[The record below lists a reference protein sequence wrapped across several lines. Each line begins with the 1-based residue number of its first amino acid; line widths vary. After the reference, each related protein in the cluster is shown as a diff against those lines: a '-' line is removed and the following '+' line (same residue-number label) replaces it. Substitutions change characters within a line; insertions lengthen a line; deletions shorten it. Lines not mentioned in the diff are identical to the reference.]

1 MPEPKTQQHYLDTAD
16 KALQKAGQLA
26 DYAESAAHHPDN
38 RRKTADLAA
47 AGALYADIA
56 RSAAA
61 IAQAMP
67 QDAQDATEDTN
78 V

>member
-1 MPEPKTQQHYLDTAD
+1 MPEPKTRQHYLDTAD
-16 KALQKAGQLA
+16 EALRKSVQLA
-26 DYAESAAHHPDN
+26 KDAADAAYHPDN
-38 RRKTADLAA
+38 RRKTGNLAA

-67 QDAQDATEDTN
+67 EDTQDATEDTD

>member
-1 MPEPKTQQHYLDTAD
+1 MPEPKTRQHYLDTAD
-16 KALQKAGQLA
+16 EALRKASQLA
-26 DYAESAAHHPDN
+26 NYAENAAHHPDN
-38 RRKTADLAA
+38 RRTTGNLAA

-67 QDAQDATEDTN
+67 ETPED
-78 V
+78 

>member
-1 MPEPKTQQHYLDTAD
+1 MPEPKTRRDYLDTAD
-16 KALQKAGQLA
+16 EALRKAAQLA
-26 DYAESAAHHPDN
+26 NYAENAAHHPDN
-38 RRKTADLAA
+38 RRRTADLAA

-67 QDAQDATEDTN
+67 ADAQEDTN

>member
-1 MPEPKTQQHYLDTAD
+1 MPEPKTRQDYLDTAD

-26 DYAESAAHHPDN
+26 DYAESAAHNPTPQ
-38 RRKTADLAA
+38 RKAADLAA

-67 QDAQDATEDTN
+67 ETPEDTDA
-78 V
+78 

>member
-1 MPEPKTQQHYLDTAD
+1 MTEPKTRRDYLNTAD
-16 KALQKAGQLA
+16 EALRKAVQLA
-26 DYAESAAHHPDN
+26 EHAESAARHPDN
-38 RRKTADLAA
+38 RRTTGNLAA
-47 AGALYADIA
+47 AGALWADVA

-61 IAQAMP
+61 LAEAMP

>member
-1 MPEPKTQQHYLDTAD
+1 MPEPKTRQDYLDTAD
-16 KALQKAGQLA
+16 KALQKAEQLA
-26 DYAESAAHHPDN
+26 DYAESAAHHPDH
-38 RRKTADLAA
+38 RRTTANLAA

-67 QDAQDATEDTN
+67 EDAQDAPEDTN
-78 V
+78 A

>member
-1 MPEPKTQQHYLDTAD
+1 MTEPMTRQHYLDTAD
-16 KALQKAGQLA
+16 KALRESMQLA
-26 DYAESAAHHPDN
+26 KDAKDTAYHPDN
-38 RRKTADLAA
+38 RRKTGNLAA

-67 QDAQDATEDTN
+67 EDAQDATEDTD